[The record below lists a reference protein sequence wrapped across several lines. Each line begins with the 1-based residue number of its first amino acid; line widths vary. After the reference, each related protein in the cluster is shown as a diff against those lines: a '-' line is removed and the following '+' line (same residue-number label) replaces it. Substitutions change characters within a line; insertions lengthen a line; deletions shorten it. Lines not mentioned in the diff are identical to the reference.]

1 MDFLIDEKPHNLEFL
16 AEIIEELK
24 QEKTI
29 KNNQKVEYYNISAA
43 FDIETSSF
51 YEDGDKRAIM
61 YGWTFGVMGRVILGR
76 TWKEFVDVLNT
87 LHRELGLHP
96 AKRLVIYVQN
106 LGYEFQ
112 FMRKFFE
119 WVKVFAVKERSPVY
133 ALTGG
138 IEFRCSY
145 ILSGYNLEN
154 MGKNLIKYPVQK
166 MVGDLD
172 YKLVRHSK
180 TNLTEKEMGYMVHD
194 VLVVM
199 SYIMERIEIDG
210 DITQIP
216 MTKTGYVRNHCR
228 KACYY
233 ENESRKSK
241 SAKNRYY
248 RYRELMRDLTI
259 TPQEYMQL
267 KRAFQ
272 GGFTHASAW
281 KSGKVL
287 DNVGSFDFKSSY
299 PAVMVAE
306 KFPMS
311 RAEIISDITLDD
323 FEKSMKLYCCVFD
336 IEFINIRESVLTEHP
351 ISISRC
357 RQTINA
363 VTDNGR
369 LVEADHII
377 TTMTEC
383 DYMMAKLFYNW
394 DGIKIHNFRRYK
406 KGYLPKAFVESIL
419 QMYKDKTELDGVD
432 PVNYARSKTMI
443 NAAFGMIVTDIC
455 RDDYKYDTNW
465 STVECDVDIAIK
477 KYNNSASRFL
487 FYPWGVWVTAYA
499 RRNLLMGI
507 YAFGS
512 DYVYSDTDSIKAINC
527 ERHYDYITAYNQ
539 DIVTKLDKALEHHGL
554 DPDMSRPRTR
564 RGIQKQLGIW
574 DFEGTYTK
582 FKTLGA
588 KRYMVLTEEKGLSLT
603 VSGLNKR
610 TVIPYMMRKYNEDV
624 NSIFAAFAPDLDI
637 DPEYTGKNTHTY
649 IDWPTS
655 GIVTDYLGNTERYS
669 ELSCVHLES
678 APYQLSLSK
687 EYADFLRGLKTEFD

>member
-16 AEIIEELK
+16 AEIINELK

-180 TNLTEKEMGYMVHD
+180 TTLTEKEMGYMVHD

-233 ENESRKSK
+233 GNESRKSK

-323 FEKSMKLYCCVFD
+323 FEKNMKLYCCVFD
-336 IEFINIRESVLTEHP
+336 IEFINIRERILTEHP

-357 RQTINA
+357 RQAINA

-383 DYMMAKLFYNW
+383 DYMMAKLFYDW

-527 ERHYDYITAYNQ
+527 DRHYDYITAYNQ
-539 DIVTKLDKALEHHGL
+539 DIVIKLDKALEHHGL
-554 DPDMSRPRTR
+554 DPNMSRPRTR

-610 TVIPYMMRKYNEDV
+610 TVIPYMMDKYNGDV
-624 NSIFAAFAPDLDI
+624 NSIFTAFAPDLDI

-669 ELSCVHLES
+669 ELSCVHLEA